1 MSFELALVMV
11 AVPASYWGVL
21 LVRRGVAP
29 TFAWML
35 TATGAAAWISYAAH
49 RSDAPGAVDALGAVA
64 IGAGVCLLVLGPMAR
79 RAARWAIATDR
90 LKLAAALVEIGDLLQ
105 PGTAGPDDKASLTA
119 LRDVRSGEVDA
130 AIDALRSARAKAPQQ
145 LHRAF
150 DERIALLYVVAM
162 RWADAVAHAEATLFP
177 TNPAPLELPDGGVTK
192 APNDVARL
200 LGMSPPIWVE
210 LTAAYGRLGR
220 IDRAAEMAA
229 EFDRAATGA
238 PSMASLVHRVRL
250 VFLAAAGRT
259 APVERLLAQRGHA
272 DIRPASRL
280 YWSALAAERA
290 GDRAAARTAYQA
302 ALGHARRVPRVQAQL
317 RDALDGLDRAAPA
330 ALSPAAAQI
339 ADDLAASEV
348 VLPPAPRRRR
358 DWMTSSVVVA
368 NIAVAALTALLIGSP
383 GDMGALVRVGAN
395 VPAAVDHG
403 EPWRLASAVFVHV
416 GWIHLLVNMIGL
428 WSIGRMLEGLIGS
441 ARTFAIYACAG
452 LAGAAASHLWGG
464 RVSAGASGAIFGLL
478 GALLV
483 ELLVAGKQYAR
494 PERRALI
501 GALVF
506 VTLIQLCMGLLY
518 AAIDQTNHAVG
529 LAAGTAAGLLFSP
542 HGPAAKLRGYAARAV
557 AAAAIVVFA
566 YAGVRVALTSYG
578 DTIARPGTAP
588 VTLQGVALIAPATWT
603 SDGHFLDD
611 PDKLD
616 FATFDHQ
623 PVTQAAAFDDL
634 RQHARDDAKEAGFE
648 EALAAPDTIVPL
660 PAGWSSAELVAT
672 VDDDL
677 GSTQRFRVVL
687 FAHQEGAETVR
698 GELYVPE
705 ILARDAA
712 DAYAATISS
721 ARVDPN
727 APPAPKV
734 APTPAPR

>member
-21 LVRRGVAP
+21 LVRRRVAP

-35 TATGAAAWISYAAH
+35 TATGAAAWIAYIAH
-49 RSDAPGAVDALGAVA
+49 TSDAPGPIDAIGAVA
-64 IGAGVCLLVLGPMAR
+64 IGAGVCLLVLGPFAR

-90 LKLAAALVEIGDLLQ
+90 LKLAAALVEVGDLLQ

-119 LRDVRSGEVDA
+119 LRDVRAGEVDG
-130 AIDALRSARAKAPQQ
+130 AIDALRSARAKAPPP

-162 RWADAVAHAEATLFP
+162 RWDDAIAHAEATLFP
-177 TNPAPLELPDGGVTK
+177 TEPAPVAQPPDGGAK

-210 LTAAYGRLGR
+210 LTAAYGRVGR

-229 EFDRAATGA
+229 EFDRAADGA

-250 VFLAAAGRT
+250 VFLAAAGRV

-272 DIRPASRL
+272 EIRPASRL

-290 GDRAAARTAYQA
+290 GDRAAARAAYQA
-302 ALGHARRVPRVQAQL
+302 AIGHARRVPRVQAQL
-317 RDALDGLDRAAPA
+317 KDALDALDRADRAVPA

-339 ADDLAASEV
+339 ADELAATEV
-348 VLPPAPRRRR
+348 VLPPAPRARR
-358 DWMTSSVVVA
+358 DWATLSSLAANVA
-368 NIAVAALTALLIGSP
+368 VCAITALVIGSP
-383 GDMGALVRVGAN
+383 GDLGAVVRSGAN
-395 VPAAVDHG
+395 VPAAVVHG
-403 EPWRLASAVFVHV
+403 EPWRIASACFVHV
-416 GWIHLLVNMIGL
+416 GWIHLVVNMVGL
-428 WSIGRMLEGLIGS
+428 WSLGRMAEGLIGS

-452 LAGAAASHLWGG
+452 LAGATASHLLGG
-464 RVSAGASGAIFGLL
+464 RVSAGASGAIFGVL

-501 GALVF
+501 GALAF
-506 VTLIQLCMGLLY
+506 VTLIQLCMGMLY
-518 AAIDQTNHAVG
+518 AAIDQTNHAAG
-529 LAAGTAAGLLFSP
+529 LLTGAAAGLLFSP
-542 HGPAAKLRGYAARAV
+542 HGPGARARGVAARVV
-557 AAAAIVVFA
+557 AAAALVVFA
-566 YAGVRVALTSYG
+566 YAGVRVVLTPYA
-578 DTIARPGTAP
+578 DTLARQGTAP
-588 VTLQGVALIAPATWT
+588 VTVHGVALVAPATWT
-603 SDGHFLDD
+603 SDGDFVDD
-611 PDKLD
+611 PDKLGFFTVD
-616 FATFDHQ
+616 QQ
-623 PVTQAAAFDDL
+623 PGPAGAAFDDL
-634 RQHARDDAKEAGFE
+634 REHGRDDAKKLGFE
-648 EALAAPDTIVPL
+648 EALGAPDTLVPL

-672 VDDDL
+672 LDDDL

-687 FAHQEGAETVR
+687 FAHQDGAHTVR

-705 ILARDAA
+705 ILAREAPDAFA
-712 DAYAATISS
+712 DVIAS
-721 ARVDPN
+721 ARIVKV
-727 APPAPKV
+727 APPA
-734 APTPAPR
+734 APR

>member
-21 LVRRGVAP
+21 LVRRRVAP

-35 TATGAAAWISYAAH
+35 TATGVAAWVAYVAH
-49 RSDAPGAVDALGAVA
+49 KSDAPGPIDAIGAVA

-105 PGTAGPDDKASLTA
+105 PGTSGPDDKASLAA

-130 AIDALRSARAKAPQQ
+130 AIEALRNARAKAPAQ

-177 TNPAPLELPDGGVTK
+177 TTPEPPEVPVDPDLARAPH
-192 APNDVARL
+192 DVARL

-220 IDRAAEMAA
+220 VDRAAEMAA
-229 EFDRAATGA
+229 EFDRAAHGA

-290 GDRAAARTAYQA
+290 GDRDAARAAYQA

-317 RDALDGLDRAAPA
+317 RDALDQLDRAAPA

-339 ADDLAASEV
+339 ADRLAATEV
-348 VLPPAPRRRR
+348 VLPAAPRRRR
-358 DWMTSSVVVA
+358 DWTTGSLVA
-368 NIAVAALTALLIGSP
+368 ANAAVAVITALVIGSP
-383 GDMGALVRVGAN
+383 GDIGALVRVGAN
-395 VPAAVDHG
+395 VPSAVVHG
-403 EPWRLASAVFVHV
+403 EAWRIASSVFVHV
-416 GWIHLLVNMIGL
+416 GWIHLIVNMVGL
-428 WSIGRMLEGLIGS
+428 WSLGRMAEGLIGS
-441 ARTFAIYACAG
+441 VRTFAIYACAG

-506 VTLIQLCMGLLY
+506 VTMIQLCMGVLY
-518 AAIDQTNHAVG
+518 AAIDQWGHVVG
-529 LAAGTAAGLLFSP
+529 LVAGASAGLLLSP
-542 HGPAAKLRGYAARAV
+542 HGPAARARGHAARV
-557 AAAAIVVFA
+557 IAAAGVVVFA
-566 YAGVRVALTSYG
+566 YAAARVALTPYA
-578 DTIARPGTAP
+578 DTLAREGTQAR
-588 VTLQGVALIAPATWT
+588 TLHGVDLTVPATWG
-603 SDGHFLDD
+603 SDGDFLED
-611 PDKLD
+611 PDLIGSLTVERRPGP
-616 FATFDHQ
+616 A
-623 PVTQAAAFDDL
+623 AAAFEDL
-634 RQHARDDAKEAGFE
+634 RQRARDNAKKFGFE
-648 EALAAPDTIVPL
+648 EALAAPDLLVPM

-672 VDDDL
+672 VEDDL
-677 GSTQRFRVVL
+677 GSTQRFRVIL
-687 FAHQEGAETVR
+687 FAHQDGAETVL

-712 DAYAATISS
+712 PEYAALLSS
-721 ARVDPN
+721 ARL
-727 APPAPKV
+727 APKV
-734 APTPAPR
+734 APAAPPR